1 MNTDRLRPL
10 GLAALLL
17 LAGCRD
23 DLESTGEP
31 VAEFGEANR
40 QTMLAQ
46 TVNPEPEYDTA
57 IPPTSA
63 EHAAQAAERYATDKV
78 KRPERVRSTESVSS
92 GSGR

>member
-1 MNTDRLRPL
+1 MNTDLMRPL

-23 DLESTGEP
+23 DLASTGKP
-31 VAEFGEANR
+31 ASEFGEANR

-46 TVNPEPEYDTA
+46 TVDPEPEYDTA

-63 EHAAQAAERYATDKV
+63 EHAGKAIDRYATDKV
-78 KRPERVRSTESVSS
+78 KKPERVRSTEGS
-92 GSGR
+92 GSGSR